1 MPRGFAAPWRP
12 PAGDVAVLVAHEA
25 TQPAAD
31 ALAGAGWLATGAR
44 TASERRRLLERGI
57 GLVYRNGRQGRIH
70 LHATALPGFG
80 PSSGDAVHAI
90 WLGARPATLR
100 SLAVLVPD
108 PTDAILI
115 DLTSAPLA
123 GQAAWAHRIG
133 ARIAQ
138 QQINWDRLT
147 DAAGRHGLVLSCLG
161 GLGYMRDVL
170 AVPVPDTALALL
182 RTAPLDGTAWLRYLA
197 HERNPGDRRL
207 LPRALGFAA
216 GRLLHHHARRIVR

>member
-1 MPRGFAAPWRP
+1 M
-12 PAGDVAVLVAHEA
+12 
-25 TQPAAD
+25 
-31 ALAGAGWLATGAR
+31 AGAGWLATGAT

-70 LHATALPGFG
+70 LQAALPGFG
-80 PSSGDAVHAI
+80 PGSGVAAHAT

-108 PTDAILI
+108 PADAILI

-133 ARIAQ
+133 ARIAH
-138 QQINWDRLT
+138 QQIDWDRLT

-170 AVPVPDTALALL
+170 AVPVSDTALAFL
-182 RTAPLDGTAWLRYLA
+182 RTAPLDGAAWLRYFA
-197 HERNPGDRRL
+197 HERDPGDRRL

-216 GRLLHHHARRIVR
+216 RRLLHDHARRIVR